1 MLDGHVLGRRGFG
14 LAAALGTI
22 GAAGARCRAAEAP
35 DAGGMGI
42 SHDNAAIH
50 QEVVFK
56 AAPDRVYAV
65 LTDAALFDKVVQASG
80 AMQGMGIR
88 PAPVRIGAA
97 PGGGISMFGGYIT
110 GWQVEMSPGVRL
122 VQAWR
127 SRGWAPHIYSIVR
140 FELAAD
146 PAGTRLSFD
155 HTGFPNDDAEGLA
168 TGWHAHYWV
177 PMAKVLA
184 G

>member
-1 MLDGHVLGRRGFG
+1 MPATGNLGVSR
-14 LAAALGTI
+14 
-22 GAAGARCRAAEAP
+22 
-35 DAGGMGI
+35 
-42 SHDNAAIH
+42 DNAAIH

-56 AAPDRVYAV
+56 ATPDRVYEV
-65 LTDAALFDKVVQASG
+65 LTDPALFDKVVQASG
-80 AMQGMGIR
+80 AMQAMGIH
-88 PAPVRIGAA
+88 PAPVQISAEA
-97 PGGGISMFGGYIT
+97 GGGVSMFGGYIT
-110 GWQVEMSPGVRL
+110 GRHIELSPGVRL

-127 SRGWAPHIYSIVR
+127 SRGWAPHIYSIAR
-140 FELAAD
+140 FELAAH

-155 HTGFPNDDAEGLA
+155 HTGFPNDDAMGLA